1 MYFTGLEGKFTLNGE
16 SGTVRNAEVTI
27 DRPMLDTTTLDTID
41 ATYIPGTV
49 TATGTAT
56 FLYSSGV
63 RAALLQNLVDLSGAT
78 ACDTR
83 NQPIALELLFD
94 SSDPSSEKIT
104 GNVFLTSA
112 GVSVQVDGVVETEVN
127 FQFNRVPVIA

>member
-56 FLYSSGV
+56 FLYSPGV